1 MKFINATTDFAFKKI
16 FGSIQSKDILI
27 SFLNATIYHGKPI
40 ITDLE
45 IIEPY
50 SAAPVAELKDSYL
63 DVQAKIIDGTTVII
77 EMQLVNVRAF
87 QSRVLYN
94 TAKAYSRPLKRG
106 QAYSDLKPV
115 IALNV
120 VDFNFIEEQQGV
132 ISHFVF
138 KEKESNLEYPQ
149 NHLQMVFVEL
159 PKFNKTLAEL
169 ETITDKWIY
178 FLKNSSFLET
188 VPETMEIVPEIQKA
202 FEIANAANLSPQEL
216 KDQENREKF
225 IRDQQGAVDLGRE
238 QGIQQGKQQ
247 GKLEGQLE
255 LLQRLLERRT
265 GGSLPEEV
273 KTRLESLPLGKLEDL
288 GDALLDF
295 SNLEDLNS
303 WLADKA
309 NIKYG

>member
-1 MKFINATTDFAFKKI
+1 MRFINATTDFAFKKI
-16 FGSIQSKDILI
+16 FGSTQSKDILI

-238 QGIQQGKQQ
+238 QGMQQG
-247 GKLEGQLE
+247 QLA
-255 LLQRLLERRT
+255 LLQRQLERRT
-265 GGSLPEEV
+265 GTSLPEEI
-273 KTRLESLPLGKLEDL
+273 KIRLESLSLDKLEDL

-295 SNLEDLNS
+295 NNLEDLNS
-303 WLADKA
+303 WLED
-309 NIKYG
+309 NTDLID